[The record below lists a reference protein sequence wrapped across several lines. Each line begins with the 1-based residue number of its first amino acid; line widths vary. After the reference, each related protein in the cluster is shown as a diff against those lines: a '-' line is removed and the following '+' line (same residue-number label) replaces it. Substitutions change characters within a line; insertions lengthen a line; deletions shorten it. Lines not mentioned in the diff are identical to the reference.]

1 MLSAF
6 LASIAMFAFVA
17 SHGHGALELV
27 NADRATEAA
36 LRRATVFNAHTGQG
50 PSQESPTAETETVA
64 SPTTPPTRLAA
75 SEQGECARRLHTCRI
90 TLSHV
95 FCIFFSG
102 LFFPSPHI
110 CRRTSTTR
118 TAFQSHPMQ
127 THLSHNSNPHCNCS
141 TRSSVVYS
149 SCDSTFFLS
158 RLCLHCA

>member
-75 SEQGECARRLHTCRI
+75 SEQGECARRLHT
-90 TLSHV
+90 T
-95 FCIFFSG
+95 FFVY
-102 LFFPSPHI
+102 FFPVFFFPPHMFADERAQRALHFSLTQCKRI
-110 CRRTSTTR
+110 FPTIQTR
-118 TAFQSHPMQ
+118 IAIAA
-127 THLSHNSNPHCNCS
+127 L
-141 TRSSVVYS
+141 VV
-149 SCDSTFFLS
+149 L
-158 RLCLHCA
+158 